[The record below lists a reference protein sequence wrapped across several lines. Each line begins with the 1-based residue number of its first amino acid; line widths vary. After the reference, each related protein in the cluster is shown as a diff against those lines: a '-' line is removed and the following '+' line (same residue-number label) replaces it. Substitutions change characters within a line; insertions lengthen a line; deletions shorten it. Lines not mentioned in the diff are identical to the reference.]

1 MGRTSCGCGYISSGN
16 LYSCHISQHSAPP
29 PFTVC
34 ELCSVV
40 HCTLHI
46 DIDIDIDAP
55 STLYNTYSAHII
67 LHCTLYIVGKEF
79 NMYIFMST
87 SDDFSNLHFRCVSHV
102 VSKEAEE
109 MRRKVKHVKRKNG
122 KDIVK
127 ERRREKNVELSPPF
141 STLFYFSFPSFLS
154 PVLSLLP
161 LFVLSP
167 FSFLHFTVPRT
178 VPSSDAHKCHLQSY
192 YK

>member
-1 MGRTSCGCGYISSGN
+1 MDVGIYPQEIYTHVIYHSTAQRTTTIHCVW
-16 LYSCHISQHSAPP
+16 
-29 PFTVC
+29 TVQR
-34 ELCSVV
+34 
-40 HCTLHI
+40 CTLY
-46 DIDIDIDAP
+46 IDIDIDAP

-122 KDIVK
+122 KDMVK

-167 FSFLHFTVPRT
+167 FSFLHFTVPYSSIQWRT
-178 VPSSDAHKCHLQSY
+178 
-192 YK
+192 